1 MPTSCL
7 VLGQSG
13 YVHNLLSSTGSV
25 THKSRLLGHTGLG
38 LLFPLVSKIWDRSEG
53 PAVRVRR
60 IEPHPECELTLFYTF
75 FATQMAGQLTLTFP
89 MQHHRKNSPLKRHNT
104 SH

>member
-53 PAVRVRR
+53 PALRVRR

-75 FATQMAGQLTLTFP
+75 FATQMPDSLQ
-89 MQHHRKNSPLKRHNT
+89 
-104 SH
+104 

>member
-53 PAVRVRR
+53 PALRVWR
-60 IEPHPECELTLFYTF
+60 IEPHPMRTDPFFTF
-75 FATQMAGQLTLTFP
+75 FATQMPDSLP
-89 MQHHRKNSPLKRHNT
+89 
-104 SH
+104 

>member
-1 MPTSCL
+1 MAPSKFLTLMPTSCL

-38 LLFPLVSKIWDRSEG
+38 LLFPLVSKIWVRSEG
-53 PAVRVRR
+53 PALRVWR
-60 IEPHPECELTLFYTF
+60 IEPHPMRTDPFYTF
-75 FATQMAGQLTLTFP
+75 FATQMPDSLQ
-89 MQHHRKNSPLKRHNT
+89 
-104 SH
+104 